1 MAESVYKGCR
11 RKGFTTVYREVAQD
25 ARLSLKAR
33 GLFLLMQSLPE
44 DWNYT
49 ISGLAQLANTGKDQI
64 RSGLKELLE
73 VGYLVKEQSHDGTG
87 KFAGNIFI
95 LQENAPPLSGNP
107 TTGNPTTE
115 KPSTENPT
123 QQNNNIH
130 IPPIVPQ
137 GGTRKRKKKV
147 AREEPDWK
155 PERFHG
161 LWAYYPDKGRKD
173 KQAAMDAWD
182 ELQPDD
188 ALIAIIARSLEKLK
202 ASPEWQ
208 DGIGIPYLCRF
219 LRKRRW
225 EDAASA
231 SQPQEAPA
239 PEVRVPRYVRTEIVD
254 GEERDIYA

>member
-49 ISGLAQLANTGKDQI
+49 ISGLAQLAGTGKDQI
-64 RSGLKELLE
+64 RSGLKELLD
-73 VGYLVKEQSHDGTG
+73 VGYLVKEQSHDEAG
-87 KFAGNIFI
+87 KFAGNTFI

-107 TTGNPTTE
+107 TTENPITG

-137 GGTRKRKKKV
+137 EGTRKRTKKT
-147 AREEPDWK
+147 ARKSPDWK
-155 PERFHG
+155 PERFAG
-161 LWAYYPDKGRKD
+161 LWDYYPEKGRKD

-182 ELQPDD
+182 ELQPDN
-188 ALIAIIARSLEKLK
+188 ALIATIARSLEKLK

-231 SQPQEAPA
+231 SLPRDASAQEI
-239 PEVRVPRYVRTEIVD
+239 RVPRYVGTEIIN

>member
-25 ARLSLKAR
+25 QRLSLKAR

-130 IPPIVPQ
+130 IPPISPKGEVDLDMLFDRFWKAYP
-137 GGTRKRKKKV
+137 KKK
-147 AREEPDWK
+147 AK
-155 PERFHG
+155 T
-161 LWAYYPDKGRKD
+161 
-173 KQAAMDAWD
+173 AAKKAWD
-182 ELQPDD
+182 KLKPSMELCRTMS
-188 ALIAIIARSLEKLK
+188 AALEKAK
-202 ASPEWQ
+202 KSEEWTK
-208 DGIGIPYLCRF
+208 DGGQYIPYPATWLNG
-219 LRKRRW
+219 RRW
-225 EDAASA
+225 EDETEPS
-231 SQPQEAPA
+231 QEAA
-239 PEVRVPRYVRTEIVD
+239 EPEARVPRYVRTEIVD